1 MKKYPLQE
9 PITSMTS
16 AAARLQNV
24 NIESNNYSRYG
35 TSVYEKLYHNRNSS
49 NNNAGKNVSTIA
61 KLPSISQKSRN
72 KNGSSCSRSATQ
84 SPISTFKS
92 PLSNQNQASA
102 PEDLVSTGQ
111 RRSDDIASLD
121 NETIVTMNSRKSR
134 IKKKYK
140 SLISTSSK
148 KLMNKLYDHGASSDS
163 FSIFSLKTSHSGKH
177 ENSRHE
183 KLRKRKYHVFG
194 KFADINDLPIE
205 LVAEILSEFELGHDQ
220 KTLVRCLYVSKKF
233 YKATKIVLYEQP
245 YFTSTYRVAQFV
257 TSLRLHP
264 ENGTYVRV
272 LDLSRLKPGIIGQD
286 AKDSQGQDEDG
297 HSRHHRRHRRR
308 STNASLNLPPTT
320 PTSTISDDDGATNAS
335 LKDDASSTGDFEDLA
350 LAGWRDWRYR
360 NEPLYSSPLLNS
372 FKLKKVVSRS
382 SSITSTSSGN
392 STGVHSARRQRSN
405 SSVASITTSIMSSIY
420 NTSHV
425 SLSSTT
431 SNNSNGYMSSG
442 SNLSRVSTA
451 SSLKKSSTQSS
462 MASPQKPKPMSDITS
477 SSWFRMKLS
486 SRNRK
491 TRTSTTTAGLKSS
504 KNKTVD
510 VTKRDSEHPSSLRPS
525 KLKFS
530 IEQPFSTHHPYA
542 NKFLLKYAP
551 YRDLPLGYI
560 LHMLNLCPNLNELN
574 LSNLVICTDFKLIN
588 QKTERRRVTSSLLPA
603 VQELSIS
610 AGPERDLEVVYM
622 TDSGKGYEYYEGLDK
637 RHSRSSS
644 LGTNPSSWIAAQ
656 ANWGD
661 YPPPIDAQTKT
672 RGEQRRN
679 YTLSPNKNVELQK
692 LNPVEIFELI
702 CNRNEKKSGYSALTK
717 VRMNGIVWCRQYMV
731 KYFVLKTFC
740 QHLNY
745 KSMDNNS
752 YEQHSFSFRDSG
764 LDRNFSWA
772 CNAKLHEFVALMV
785 MDHLSKLD
793 DLGLEELFNIKSEK
807 LYIKDYCSR
816 DPDILEISNLFDMKY
831 GSRSESDAPS
841 DSDSETESLQFRLT
855 VLKSGKPTSFWLR
868 KVSKN
873 YVSLVVKL
881 CVDDDLDMDKA
892 EVGKPTLRID
902 SLTHDLMSKLKEL
915 RRVDLRRNVGENNYY
930 AESIM

>member
-1 MKKYPLQE
+1 
-9 PITSMTS
+9 MTS

-24 NIESNNYSRYG
+24 NIVSNNYSRYG
-35 TSVYEKLYHNRNSS
+35 TSVYDKLYHNNINY
-49 NNNAGKNVSTIA
+49 NNGGKNAGTAA

-72 KNGSSCSRSATQ
+72 KHRHGSNGSKSTSQ

-92 PLSNQNQASA
+92 PLSSQNQVSG
-102 PEDLVSTGQ
+102 PDDLSSIGQ
-111 RRSDDIASLD
+111 RRSDDVASLD

-148 KLMNKLYDHGASSDS
+148 KFMNKLYDHGASSDS

-177 ENSRHE
+177 ENSRFE
-183 KLRKRKYHVFG
+183 KLRKRKYHVWG
-194 KFADINDLPIE
+194 KFADINDLPVEII
-205 LVAEILSEFELGHDQ
+205 AKILSELELGHDQ
-220 KTLVRCLYVSKKF
+220 KTLVRCLYVSKNF
-233 YKATKIVLYEQP
+233 YQATKIVLYKQP

-257 TSLRLHP
+257 TSIRLHP
-264 ENGTYVRV
+264 DNGAYVKV
-272 LDLSRLKPGIIGQD
+272 LDLSHLKPGLIGQD
-286 AKDSQGQDEDG
+286 SKVSLGLDEDG
-297 HSRHHRRHRRR
+297 RSRRHRRHRGR
-308 STNASLNLPPTT
+308 STNASLSLPPAT
-320 PTSTISDDDGATNAS
+320 PTSTISNDDDLNNIS
-335 LKDDASSTGDFEDLA
+335 VKDDISSTSEFEDLA

-392 STGVHSARRQRSN
+392 STGVHSTRRQRSN

-431 SNNSNGYMSSG
+431 SNTSNGNMSSG

-451 SSLKKSSTQSS
+451 GSLKKTPANSART
-462 MASPQKPKPMSDITS
+462 SPQKAKPISDITS

-491 TRTSTTTAGLKSS
+491 ARTAG
-504 KNKTVD
+504 TVD
-510 VTKRDSEHPSSLRPS
+510 LKHPKSKPVDDSKSNGKNSKHSSSCRPS
-525 KLKFS
+525 RLTFS

-551 YRDLPLGYI
+551 YKDLPLGYI
-560 LHMLNLCPNLNELN
+560 LHMLNSCPNLVELN
-574 LSNLVICTDFKLIN
+574 LSNLVICADFKLIN
-588 QKTERRRVTSSLLPA
+588 QKSERRRMTSSLLPA
-603 VQELSIS
+603 VQESSIS
-610 AGPERDLEVVYM
+610 AGPEQDLEVVYI
-622 TDSGKGYEYYEGLDK
+622 TDSGKGYEYYEGLNK
-637 RHSRSSS
+637 KHSRSSS
-644 LGTNPSSWIAAQ
+644 LGTNPSSWIGGQ
-656 ANWGD
+656 ANWGN

-672 RGEQRRN
+672 REEHRRSN
-679 YTLSPNKNVELQK
+679 TLYQNKNVELQK
-692 LNPVEIFELI
+692 LNPFEIFEII
-702 CNRNEKKSGYSALTK
+702 CKRNEGNRGYSALTK
-717 VRMNGIVWCRQYMV
+717 VKMNDIVWCRQYMV

-745 KSMDNNS
+745 KSMSNNS
-752 YEQHSFSFRDSG
+752 YEQHIFSFRDSG

-772 CNAKLHEFVALMV
+772 CNARLPEFVALMV
-785 MDHLSKLD
+785 MDQLSKLD

-807 LYIKDYCSR
+807 LYVKNYCAR
-816 DPDILEISNLFDMKY
+816 DPDILEISDLFDMKY
-831 GSRSESDAPS
+831 GTGSESDATS
-841 DSDSETESLQFRLT
+841 DFSPKTESLQFRLT
-855 VLKSGKPTSFWLR
+855 ILKTGKPTSFWLS

-881 CVDDDLDMDKA
+881 CINENVDMSKA
-892 EVGKPTLRID
+892 KVGKPTLRID
-902 SLTHDLMSKLKEL
+902 SITHNLISRLKEL